1 MVVKQTLFHVYG
13 RGMQIIRVM
22 DQRKAMTKAE
32 IEAVIS
38 NLEDII
44 AWEIDWYIVDAA
56 MSELNYYKGLLNEC
70 N

>member
-1 MVVKQTLFHVYG
+1 
-13 RGMQIIRVM
+13 M

-32 IEAVIS
+32 IEAAIS

-44 AWEIDWYIVDAA
+44 ARETDWYIVDAA
-56 MSELNYYKGLLNEC
+56 MAELNYYKGVLNEY

>member
-13 RGMQIIRVM
+13 RGMSIIRVM
-22 DQRKAMTKAE
+22 DQRKPVTKAE
-32 IEAVIS
+32 IEAAIF

-44 AWEIDWYIVDAA
+44 AWETDWCIVDVA
-56 MSELNYYKGLLNEC
+56 MAELNYYKGVLNEY

>member
-22 DQRKAMTKAE
+22 DQRKAMSKAE
-32 IEAVIS
+32 IEAAIS

-44 AWEIDWYIVDAA
+44 AWETDWYIVDAA
-56 MSELNYYKGLLNEC
+56 IAELNYYKELLNEY

>member
-1 MVVKQTLFHVYG
+1 MVVKQTLFHVYR

-32 IEAVIS
+32 IEAAIS

-44 AWEIDWYIVDAA
+44 ARETDWYIVDAA
-56 MSELNYYKGLLNEC
+56 MAELNYYKELLNEC

>member
-22 DQRKAMTKAE
+22 EQRKPMTKAE
-32 IEAVIS
+32 IEAAIS

-44 AWEIDWYIVDAA
+44 AWEANWYIVDAA
-56 MSELNYYKGLLNEC
+56 MTELNYYKELLNEC